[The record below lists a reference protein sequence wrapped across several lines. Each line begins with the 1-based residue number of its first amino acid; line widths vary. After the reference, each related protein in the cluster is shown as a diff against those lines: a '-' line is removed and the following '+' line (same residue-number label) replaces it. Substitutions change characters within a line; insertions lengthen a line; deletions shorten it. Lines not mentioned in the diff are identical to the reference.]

1 MRQLLIVDD
10 QSILADDLADMLPW
24 EEAGV
29 DVVHKAYSGPEA
41 IGLLHEHAIDVVITD
56 IRMPGMTGLELIQ
69 EIKQNW
75 KHTKCI
81 LLSGYSDFEYTKQAL
96 KLKSSDYLLKPASDD
111 ELLTSVRRAIK
122 ELEQEWL
129 EISSMQRAMYSLR
142 EQLPKLREY
151 LLLDML
157 SGKQSLSPQR
167 LSKKLATY
175 TVPFRENDDFHVMLL
190 RIDDEDHLY
199 DDGESEALIDYALAN
214 IAEEVFGD
222 QLDMW
227 HGKDSN
233 GFIVCLLK
241 AKAGSTLTSELD
253 EWIESHAFQLQHV
266 VKSYLK
272 VGISILTSKRG
283 TFPQDVGPLYQTSIT
298 NFRQFIGSEQE
309 LFVSL
314 AKEPTRGTPQ
324 LLGELYRP
332 PSVLQMLELGQWDA
346 AGEKLEAIFR
356 EIEEEWRGSQ
366 EHVLEAYFSIAATLA
381 ALAHKNKKWLSDMIG
396 DDFHAF
402 ANGSPIH
409 TVDELRAWT
418 DRTIDSYR
426 KSVNSED
433 KDSRSSIIRKVQEYI
448 HNHLEQASLH
458 SISAHV
464 YLNPSYLSKIY
475 KTETGEGIS
484 EYLLRA
490 RMEKS
495 ADLLAQTDEKIY
507 EISVML
513 GYQKPS
519 YFIQLFKKH
528 FGITPQEYRNKVTN

>member
-24 EEAGV
+24 DEVGI
-29 DVVHKAYSGPEA
+29 DVVHKAYSGPDA
-41 IGLLHEHAIDVVITD
+41 IELMHVHAIDVVITD

-96 KLKSSDYLLKPASDD
+96 KLKSTDYLLKPAADD

-151 LLLDML
+151 LLLDLL
-157 SGKQSLSPQR
+157 SGKQSISLQR

-175 TVPFRENDDFHVMLL
+175 SIPFQEGDPFHVLLL
-190 RIDDEDHLY
+190 RLDDEDRLY
-199 DDGESEALIDYALAN
+199 DDGESEALIDYALSN
-214 IAEEVFGD
+214 MAEEVFGD

-227 HGKDSN
+227 HCKDSN

-241 AKAGSTLTSELD
+241 AKAGSTIPTDLNG
-253 EWIESHAFQLQHV
+253 WIENHAFQLQHV

-272 VGISILTSKRG
+272 VGISILTSKSG
-283 TFPQDVGPLYQTSIT
+283 IFPQDVNPLYQNSIT
-298 NFRQFIGSEQE
+298 NFRQFIGGERD

-314 AKEPTRGTPQ
+314 AKEPTRGAPQ

-332 PSVLQMLELGQWDA
+332 PSVLQMLELGQWDTA
-346 AGEKLEAIFR
+346 NEKLEAIFR

-366 EHVLEAYFSIAATLA
+366 EHVLEAYFSIAASLA

-402 ANGSPIH
+402 ANGSPINS
-409 TVDELRAWT
+409 VEDLRAWT
-418 DRTIDSYR
+418 SRSISSYH

-433 KDSRSSIIRKVQEYI
+433 KDSRSGIIRKVQEFI
-448 HNHLEQASLH
+448 HAHLEQASLN
-458 SISAHV
+458 SISTHV

-475 KTETGEGIS
+475 KMETGEGIS

-495 ADLLAQTDEKIY
+495 AELLTQTDEKIY

-528 FGITPQEYRNKVTN
+528 FGITPQEYRNKVAN